1 MPRPSPAYRPMLACA
16 ALCLTAA
23 PMASLAQSLQ
33 DADRAPTNPTPL
45 FDASPIAD
53 ADLSK
58 IAGRENTPLWQTATA
73 SSNAT
78 VKDNSVGNNS
88 PTGEL
93 RVSDSAFQNVSGISM
108 VNLNTG
114 NASVINA
121 ALNVNLSITMAP
133 VPTTTPGGM

>member
-1 MPRPSPAYRPMLACA
+1 MLACA
-16 ALCLTAA
+16 ALCLSVV
-23 PMASLAQSLQ
+23 PMVSLAQSLQ
-33 DADRAPTNPTPL
+33 DADRATTNPAPL

-58 IAGRENTPLWQTATA
+58 VAGRENTPLWQTATA